1 MQDILI
7 NIGYI
12 LMLGAFVVYDILWL
26 RSILISAQIFLLSYG
41 VFTDNYAVIF
51 WNTLFVVINTV
62 QVVYLIRQRRPIEL
76 PSDLLDLYE
85 KYFKVMRRRE
95 FLYFW
100 NMGSIN
106 KINDTLLI
114 KQGEHQKE
122 VSLILSGLVEVKNK
136 GVKIAK
142 LTRGSFIAEMSF
154 LTGKSASA
162 DVYANGTVRYISWNQ
177 KKLKDCEKLNSQLLI
192 KIQNILG
199 KDLAEKVKTSNLQTK
214 T

>member
-26 RSILISAQIFLLSYG
+26 RSILISAQLSLLSYG

-51 WNTLFVVINTV
+51 WNGLFVIINTI
-62 QVVYLIRQRRPIEL
+62 QVIYLIKQRQPIEL
-76 PSDLLDLYE
+76 PTDLLDLYE
-85 KYFKVMRRRE
+85 NYFKEMRRRE

-100 NMGSIN
+100 NMGTVN
-106 KINDTLLI
+106 KVNDKLLI

-122 VSLILSGLVEVKNK
+122 ISLILSGLIEVKKNQN
-136 GVKIAK
+136 KIAE
-142 LTRGSFIAEMSF
+142 LNRGSFIAEMSF
-154 LTGKSASA
+154 LTGKPASA
-162 DVYANGTVRYISWNQ
+162 DVYANGTVRYIAWNQ
-177 KKLKDCEKLNSQLLI
+177 KKLKDCEKLNPQLLI

-199 KDLAEKVKTSNLQTK
+199 KDLAEKVKISNLQAK

>member
-26 RSILISAQIFLLSYG
+26 RSILISAQLSLLSYG

-51 WNTLFVVINTV
+51 WNGLFVIINTI
-62 QVVYLIRQRRPIEL
+62 QVIYLIKQRQPIEL
-76 PSDLLDLYE
+76 PTDLLDLYE
-85 KYFKVMRRRE
+85 NYFKEMRRRE

-100 NMGSIN
+100 NMGTVN
-106 KINDTLLI
+106 KVNDKLLI

-122 VSLILSGLVEVKNK
+122 ISLILSGLIEVKKNQN
-136 GVKIAK
+136 KIAE
-142 LTRGSFIAEMSF
+142 LNRGSFIAEMSF
-154 LTGKSASA
+154 LTGKPASA
-162 DVYANGTVRYISWNQ
+162 DVYAKGTVRYIAWNQ
-177 KKLKDCEKLNSQLLI
+177 KKLKDCEKLNPQLLI

-199 KDLAEKVKTSNLQTK
+199 KDLAEKVKISNLQAK

>member
-26 RSILISAQIFLLSYG
+26 RSILISAQLCLLSYG
-41 VFTDNYAVIF
+41 IFADNYAVIF
-51 WNTLFVVINTV
+51 WNALFVVINTI
-62 QVVYLIRQRRPIEL
+62 QVIYLIRQRRPIDL
-76 PSDLLDLYE
+76 PTDLLDLYE
-85 KYFKVMRRRE
+85 NYFKDMRRRE

-100 NMGSIN
+100 NMGAIN
-106 KINDTLLI
+106 KVNDTLLI
-114 KQGEHQKE
+114 KHGEHQKE
-122 VSLILSGLVEVKNK
+122 VSLILSGLVEVKKNN
-136 GVKIAK
+136 VKIAE

-154 LTGKSASA
+154 LTGKPASA

-177 KKLKDCEKLNSQLLI
+177 KKLKDCEKLKPQLLI

-199 KDLAEKVKTSNLQTK
+199 KDLAEKVKLSQTGVK